1 MDDRFEFPNV
11 VRQFVLPQRRRG
23 GDGFSPCVRQEG
35 AQQPT
40 LWELAWPEALG
51 NLKVSIADARRRY
64 LDGHAQEPYRASKCW
79 RVVGP
84 RYPERPERETVELC
98 LKVFG
103 RVVPSVFGPG
113 VDKITFSGQPR
124 AVYEALKAM
133 RTQVSTMT
141 HKDQN
146 SISQAIWGTV
156 YRRKLMTKLNKHWDY
171 DEETDRLI
179 PKS

>member
-1 MDDRFEFPNV
+1 MDDRFEFPDV

-23 GDGFSPCVRQEG
+23 GNDFSPCATEEDTPQT
-35 AQQPT
+35 T
-40 LWELAWPEALG
+40 LWELAWREALG
-51 NLKVSIADARRRY
+51 NLRVSIADARRRY
-64 LDGHAQEPYRASKCW
+64 IDGHAREPYRASKCW

-84 RYPERPERETVELC
+84 RYPERPARETVEVC

-103 RVVPSVFGPG
+103 RVVPGVFGPG
-113 VDKITFSGQPR
+113 GDKITFSGQPR

-146 SISQAIWGTV
+146 SISQAIWGTA

-171 DEETDRLI
+171 DEETDWLI

>member
-1 MDDRFEFPNV
+1 M
-11 VRQFVLPQRRRG
+11 
-23 GDGFSPCVRQEG
+23 
-35 AQQPT
+35 T
-40 LWELAWPEALG
+40 LWELAWREALG
-51 NLKVSIADARRRY
+51 NLKVSVADARRRY
-64 LDGHAQEPYRASKCW
+64 IDRHPREPYRASKCW

-103 RVVPSVFGPG
+103 RVVPGVFGPG
-113 VDKITFSGQPR
+113 VDKITFSGQPQ

-133 RTQVSTMT
+133 RSQVATMT

-146 SISQAIWGTV
+146 IISQAIWATA

-171 DEETDRLI
+171 DAESDLLI